1 MNKSSLKTFAIWG
14 RNELRENVRIKLEI
28 LGINEKGITEG
39 DTHNNLVSINGFEYN
54 KGQYDSLI
62 KKYNDLGYTELVEE
76 VAYTWFN
83 RLTALAYMEI
93 NEYSDDRLIYST
105 TSKIEPDIMDNY
117 MEADFFEEL
126 SQDRKNMIHDL
137 KDTHKLEEM
146 YSILI
151 EEKCH
156 DLSKIM
162 PFMFEKSSDYT
173 ELLFPSG
180 LLLEDSFLVKLRE
193 EIQSSKDEETGL
205 VPVELI
211 GWLYQF
217 YNSEK
222 KDEVFEGLKKNQK
235 ITKENI
241 PAATQ
246 LFTPK
251 WIVKYMAENSLGK
264 LAVESLGVSE
274 KLKSGWKYYIDT
286 VENEELKVESEKIAI
301 EDIKILDPAMGSGH
315 MLTYSFDLL
324 YDIYEDLGWSS
335 KEAVLSIL
343 KNNIYGLEIDDR
355 AGMLASFAVMM
366 KAREKFRRLFRVL
379 DRLDEE
385 EKVTL
390 NTLAIQE
397 SNGIGEQTVDLI
409 IKSELRNLNKL
420 IEDFKD
426 AKEYGS
432 ILKLDII
439 DNVQLTIEKNKL
451 KEIYQNQGQMGI
463 FAGAWN
469 FEEDL
474 TLLNRLIQQ
483 GSVMA
488 SKYDVTITNPP
499 YMGGKGYSPTL
510 KKYVEKKYK
519 DSKSDLFAVFME
531 KCKEFTMKNKY
542 TAMIVMPSWLFLSSF
557 EKLRYKIIEEQTI
570 ESLLHMGRG
579 IFGIDWGSVAFV
591 LKNEENKGTLGS
603 YYRLHKR
610 NFQHIKF
617 EDIGKIYEYSKDN
630 LDYKYDFDMYRD
642 EDGTNEIPKEGINTG
657 QQIKYQTSQ
666 KDFSKI
672 PGSPIAYWVSD
683 RVKDIFSTSEKLG
696 DVVKIGSQNKTANND
711 KFLRFSWEIEHIN
724 YGINKKWNLYSK
736 GGSFRKWYGN
746 TEVAID
752 WSIEAKQFYQENK
765 TSNLINSEYWF
776 KTGIGYNDITSG
788 NVSMRKY
795 DSPIS
800 DMAGPVFLV
809 KEQIFLYLIGYLN
822 TKFINKLSKLLNPT
836 LHLQVGDLK
845 SFPLIISMEK
855 IIRQNINIL
864 TQSCI
869 SIAREEWDSRET
881 SWDFELSP
889 LVPLSIHEYS
899 DSDQLS
905 KSEIWSNRGESTENE
920 LEISKDSCSLVA
932 SIKKA
937 VECYEKVWR
946 ERFFQMHSNEEEL
959 NRLFIDIYGLQ
970 DEMDEKVELK
980 DITLLKKEKKL
991 LSVESEELKVKNEN
1005 LNEAEKEQGK
1015 VLTFD
1020 RSELVK
1026 QFLSYAVGCIMGR
1039 YSIDKPGL
1047 IMANSDDDL
1056 AVTSGNLHVIGQ
1068 DGETRHT
1075 IESPRFIPDA
1085 FGVIPVT
1092 NERVFENDIVTRIE
1106 EFVKVVY
1113 GSENS
1118 NENLEFIGTHLDMKK
1133 GESPREAIR
1142 RYFIKDFYKDHLQR
1156 YKKRPIYWM
1165 VNSGKKEG
1173 FSALVYMHR
1182 YRDNTIGRVRTD
1194 YLNRYQETMENILDS
1209 NSRRL
1214 GDEDL
1219 KPKDKKVIERE
1230 IKAINGQIDE
1240 LRKFALDIKDIADR
1254 KIVIDLD
1261 DGVKVNYAKFGKIL
1275 KKI

>member
-28 LGINEKGITEG
+28 LGIDEKKITKG

-54 KGQYDSLI
+54 KGQYDSLV

-105 TSKIEPDIMDNY
+105 TSKIDPDIMDNY
-117 MEADFFEEL
+117 VEANFFEKL
-126 SQDRKNMIHDL
+126 PQDRKNMIHDL

-146 YSILI
+146 YSILV

-156 DLSKIM
+156 ELSKTM

-193 EIQSSKDEETGL
+193 EIKESVEEIDGEKR

-222 KDEVFEGLKKNQK
+222 KDEVFEGLKKNKK

-264 LAVESLGVSE
+264 LAVENLGVSE
-274 KLKSGWKYYIDT
+274 GLKKGWKYYITPPSDGFPCIT
-286 VENEELKVESEKIAI
+286 PPSDGSSLNKEEPGRDKWDKDKKKHDKIKI

-366 KAREKFRRLFRVL
+366 KAREKFRRLFKVL
-379 DRLDEE
+379 ERLDED
-385 EKVTL
+385 EKIIL

-397 SNGIGEQTVDLI
+397 SNSISQKTIDLI
-409 IKSELRNLNKL
+409 QNTSLYDLEEL
-420 IEDFKD
+420 IEVFKD

-432 ILKLDII
+432 ILKLECESEELYMDEIKI
-439 DNVQLTIEKNKL
+439 L
-451 KEIYQNQGQMGI
+451 KTVYKQQGQMGL
-463 FAGAWN
+463 FGGVWN

-474 TLLNRLIQQ
+474 ELLEKLAHQ
-483 GSVMA
+483 GDIMSD
-488 SKYDVTITNPP
+488 KYDVTITNPP
-499 YMGGKGYSPTL
+499 YMGGKGYTPTL
-510 KKYVEKKYK
+510 KKYVEKEYK
-519 DSKSDLFAVFME
+519 DSKSDLFAVFIE
-531 KCKEFTMKNKY
+531 RCGEYTKKDRY
-542 TAMIVMPSWLFLSSF
+542 TAMITMHSWMFLSSF
-557 EKLRYKIIEEQTI
+557 EKLRTKLIETKKIDTMLHLGTRAFEEIGGEVVQTTAWVTKNNLVTNDTNPH
-570 ESLLHMGRG
+570 ESKGK
-579 IFGIDWGSVAFV
+579 FV
-591 LKNEENKGTLGS
+591 
-603 YYRLHKR
+603 RLV
-610 NFQHIKF
+610 
-617 EDIGKIYEYSKDN
+617 
-630 LDYKYDFDMYRD
+630 DYKNSQWKQD
-642 EDGTNEIPKEGINTG
+642 EFKNNGN
-657 QQIKYQTSQ
+657 YFHASQ

-683 RVKDIFSTSEKLG
+683 RVKEIFENNNLINDQIISAGRTKTHG
-696 DVVKIGSQNKTANND
+696 DDSY
-711 KFLRFSWEIEHIN
+711 LRMLWEIN
-724 YGINKKWNLYSK
+724 LNNKKWKVCQK
-736 GGSFRKWYGN
+736 GGETRKWYGN
-746 TEVAID
+746 AD
-752 WSIEAKQFYQENK
+752 Y
-765 TSNLINSEYWF
+765 LINWNEEAQSFYKSHGGLRNKKFDNF
-776 KTGIGYNDITSG
+776 KGITWGMITSG
-788 NVSMRKY
+788 NITYRIKENNHEYLSM
-795 DSPIS
+795 SPTIAFPEEKFEYLLGFLNS
-800 DMAGPVFLV
+800 KLSYFFYSLLNVTLGNSVGNILKIPFLGNQSTEKIESLV
-809 KEQIFLYLIGYLN
+809 KNCLR
-822 TKFINKLSKLLNPT
+822 
-836 LHLQVGDLK
+836 
-845 SFPLIISMEK
+845 IS
-855 IIRQNINIL
+855 NI
-864 TQSCI
+864 
-869 SIAREEWDSRET
+869 EWDSRET
-881 SWDFELSP
+881 SWDFKTSP
-889 LVPLSIHEYS
+889 LTPPS
-899 DSDQLS
+899 DGFSNNRETKLDNLAIVSSDM
-905 KSEIWSNRGESTENE
+905 RGNDNKKGVELACEN
-920 LEISKDSCSLVA
+920 
-932 SIKKA
+932 
-937 VECYEKVWR
+937 YEKIWIEKFV
-946 ERFFQMHSNEEEL
+946 QMHKNEEEL
-959 NRLFIDIYGLQ
+959 NRLFIDIYELQ
-970 DEMDEKVELK
+970 DEMDKYIDFK
-980 DITLLKKEKKL
+980 DITLLKKEKNIMEIEIP
-991 LSVESEELKVKNEN
+991 SQTQEQIDEN
-1005 LNEAEKEQGK
+1005 DKTPEGYLYNRGAQL
-1015 VLTFD
+1015 VFN
-1020 RSELVK
+1020 RFELVK
-1026 QFLSYAVGCIMGR
+1026 QFISYAVGCIMGR

-1047 IMANSDDDL
+1047 IIANSDDELITPSVLSDTFPL
-1056 AVTSGNLHVIGQ
+1056 DKGKEIHIVGA

-1092 NERVFENDIVTRIE
+1092 GEKIFDNDIVTRIE
-1106 EFVKVVY
+1106 EFIKALY
-1113 GSENS
+1113 GSETL
-1118 NENLEFIGTHLDMKK
+1118 NENLEFIGTHLGIKT
-1133 GESPREAIR
+1133 GESPRECIR
-1142 RYFIKDFYKDHLQR
+1142 RYFIKDFYTDHLQR

-1173 FSALVYMHR
+1173 FSALIYMHR

-1209 NSRRL
+1209 NHRRL

-1219 KPKDKKVIERE
+1219 KAKDTKIIERE
-1230 IKAINGQIDE
+1230 IKTINSQIDE
-1240 LRKFALDIKDIADR
+1240 LKKFAMDIKDIADK